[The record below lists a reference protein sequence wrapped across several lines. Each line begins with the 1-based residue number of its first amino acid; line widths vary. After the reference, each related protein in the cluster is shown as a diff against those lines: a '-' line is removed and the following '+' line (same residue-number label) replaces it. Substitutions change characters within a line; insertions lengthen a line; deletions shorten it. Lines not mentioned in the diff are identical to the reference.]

1 EGTDRFGGEVRWDTD
16 RYGDPSKTFD
26 NYDRFTFGFGGP
38 TPIKNLT
45 YFATYEGSFQDTY
58 LKSSMTKRDHTLLDF
73 IQFGF
78 RQSNQ
83 INTNFKLAYR
93 ANPRNKFTLETI
105 NNHSIQNPYFATHG
119 DVPRYLK
126 RDTGTLTLK
135 SDFSTR
141 KIKQHSLKTG
151 LEVTY
156 NRVQNLALTQPNV
169 ENDGLPGATRS
180 SFLNYNPEGAAYF

>member
-1 EGTDRFGGEVRWDTD
+1 HVRGGRGGEIKYQLDGVEVSDPLLGRSPEIATLAVAGTDLLSGGMDAEYGNALSGVVAVSTKEGTEKFGGEMRWDTD

-58 LKSSMTKRDHTLLDF
+58 LKSSITKRDHTLLDF

-83 INTNFKLAYR
+83 INTNFKLSYL
-93 ANPRNKFTLETI
+93 ANPRNNF
-105 NNHSIQNPYFATHG
+105 
-119 DVPRYLK
+119 
-126 RDTGTLTLK
+126 
-135 SDFSTR
+135 
-141 KIKQHSLKTG
+141 
-151 LEVTY
+151 
-156 NRVQNLALTQPNV
+156 
-169 ENDGLPGATRS
+169 
-180 SFLNYNPEGAAYF
+180 